1 MFARYATPLVVM
13 SVIPF
18 GLVGRSWG
26 TWALGFNL
34 SMFSLV
40 ALLGLGGVLVNDS
53 IILVSAVQRRREGG
67 DTLIDALLHGA
78 QERLRPVLM
87 TSITTIVGV
96 TPILFEGSLQAQ
108 LVQPLAITLVF
119 GLMLAPPLVL
129 VYVPCVMAIGGDVR
143 RMLRSRRAPVT
154 RPASLTS

>member
-1 MFARYATPLVVM
+1 M

-18 GLVGRSWG
+18 GLVGAILG
-26 TWALGFNL
+26 HLVFGFNL

-40 ALLGLGGVLVNDS
+40 ALLGLAGVLVNDS

-67 DTLIDALLHGA
+67 DSLTDALVHGA
-78 QERLRPVLM
+78 QDRLRPVLM

-143 RMLRSRRAPVT
+143 RLIRARRAPAA
-154 RPASLTS
+154 RPASLASQ